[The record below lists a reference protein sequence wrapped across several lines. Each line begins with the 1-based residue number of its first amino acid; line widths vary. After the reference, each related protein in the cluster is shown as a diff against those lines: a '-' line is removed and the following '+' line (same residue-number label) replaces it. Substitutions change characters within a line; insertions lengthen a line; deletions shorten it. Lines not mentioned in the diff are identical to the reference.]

1 MSSWRSTR
9 WASSSGWTLFGRSFR
24 CSTPSVSCSCKRAL
38 TSTGDLLINPFAW
51 WMSPSRQSTNGRIWR
66 PPSMS
71 LRPPLLPCGR
81 KTTSLQTFRQNLES
95 FLSEQADV
103 VRQRHHPHL
112 LAPLVDP
119 SGILQEQDH
128 HLPIWIRGHLTP
140 VELGISLHELHPVEQ
155 ESIGFAIHQLRSDI
169 LFDLAKRRY
178 HQRKLTAML
187 NQEKGGV
194 RCVRSEP
201 ASIDPPH
208 FRDQLFQVAQILRV
222 DAPGL
227 LRI

>member
-119 SGILQEQDH
+119 SGTLQAPDPHLPLWQTLHSSPPEQADVVRQRHHPHLLAPLVDPSGILQEQDH

-140 VELGISLHELHPVEQ
+140 VELGISL
-155 ESIGFAIHQLRSDI
+155 D
-169 LFDLAKRRY
+169 
-178 HQRKLTAML
+178 RKS
-187 NQEKGGV
+187 V
-194 RCVRSEP
+194 V
-201 ASIDPPH
+201 
-208 FRDQLFQVAQILRV
+208 
-222 DAPGL
+222 
-227 LRI
+227 